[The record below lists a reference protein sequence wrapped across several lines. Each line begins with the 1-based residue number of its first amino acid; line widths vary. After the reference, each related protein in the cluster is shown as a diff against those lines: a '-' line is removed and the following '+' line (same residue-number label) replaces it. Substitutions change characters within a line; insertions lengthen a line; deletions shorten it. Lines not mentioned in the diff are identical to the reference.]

1 MKFFAYREQMKTCES
16 AVFTGLDQH
25 TRKFAAGRALLR
37 KAHGLMAAG
46 KREDAEKLVRDYAA
60 GIPDAYLLPYCIHG
74 TVPDEAGME
83 SVHVPSAEEV
93 LCLFKERG
101 MENKHP
107 RLLADE
113 TTFAEIRVHQE
124 ELPYKNWIDA
134 LKQRAATF
142 MDAPFAPW
150 VDAGDDLM
158 TKKNYLDPCRVV
170 KVRVQT
176 LAMLYQITQEE
187 RYARRAKAEI
197 LNFITYPTY
206 YPEHYLN
213 VAEACYALCLG
224 YDWLYDTFTP
234 EERDAIWLAVKEK
247 CFDTAKDNMTNCTGW
262 AGVLNNWNQVCNGGI
277 AIGALG
283 MMERDPELCAHLV
296 GCAVRNIPRSLADIG
311 PDGCYPEGPTYWVYG
326 TAYATYLMA
335 ALTSVLGQD
344 FGLSGAEGYKE
355 TMSYLIYCT
364 APSGEPA
371 SYADTNTMG
380 RGTPQALWMARLFD
394 EPAYAGYALTRFPF
408 GGTSEGGVYEL
419 LWYRGQPDTDP
430 AQAGYPLDM
439 VYDGHESLAFFRSAW
454 NDPQSLYGFFKGG
467 DNQSNH
473 GCLDIGQF
481 LLDRFGIRW
490 ACDLKGENYAVPDYW
505 DRISGRWRYYRKR
518 AEGHNTLL
526 INPGKGPD
534 QDIFAACS
542 IDTFGA
548 APGAAFAAC
557 DLTEA
562 YAPFGAEKIRRGF
575 LVFDNRSKC
584 LVQDEITCREPS
596 TIWWRMHTRVQDIM
610 TDGNRAILK
619 QDGHTLTVTMQ
630 TPGASFFLMPAEP
643 LIRRE
648 NTPDTPNE
656 DVRVLCV
663 KLENTRET
671 VFRAVF
677 TFDGCDELPEPMA
690 IADFASFIQ
699 K

>member
-1 MKFFAYREQMKTCES
+1 MKFFAYRELMKSCES
-16 AVFTGLDQH
+16 AVFTGLDKH
-25 TRKFAAGRALLR
+25 TQTFAAGRALL
-37 KAHGLMAAG
+37 KQAHGLMAAG
-46 KREDAEKLVRDYAA
+46 KREDAEKLVREYAP
-60 GIPDAYLLPYCIHG
+60 GIPDDYLLPYCMHG
-74 TVPDEAGME
+74 TVPEEAGME

-93 LCLFKERG
+93 LRLFKERS

-113 TTFAEIRVHQE
+113 AAFAEIRTHRD

-150 VDAGDDLM
+150 VDAKDDLM
-158 TKKNYLDPCRVV
+158 TKKNYLEPCRMV

-176 LAMLYQITQEE
+176 LAMLYQVTQEE
-187 RYARRAKAEI
+187 RYARRAREEI

-234 EERDAIWLAVKEK
+234 EERDRIWLAVKEK
-247 CFDTAKDNMTNCTGW
+247 CFDTAKDNMTNCTEW
-262 AGVLNNWNQVCNGGI
+262 AGRLNNWNQVCNGGI

-283 MMERDPELCAHLV
+283 MMERDPALCAHLV
-296 GCAVRNIPRSLADIG
+296 GCAIHNIPRSLADIG
-311 PDGCYPEGPTYWVYG
+311 PDGCYPEGPTYWIYG

-344 FGLSGAEGYKE
+344 FGLSGAEGYRE

-364 APSGEPA
+364 APNGEPA

-380 RGTPQALWMARLFD
+380 RGTPQAFWMGRLFH
-394 EPAYAGYALTRFPF
+394 EPTYAWYQLTRFPF

-419 LWYRGQPDTDP
+419 LWYRGQKDADP

-439 VYDGHESLAFFRSAW
+439 IYDGHESLAFFRSAW
-454 NDPQSLYGFFKGG
+454 NDPQSLYAFFKGG

-481 LLDRFGIRW
+481 LIDRFGIRW

-526 INPGKGPD
+526 INPGKDAD

-542 IDTFGA
+542 IDTFGT

-562 YAPFGAEKIRRGF
+562 YACFGAEKIRRGF
-575 LVFDNRSKC
+575 LVFDHRSKC
-584 LVQDEITCREPS
+584 LVQDEITCREPA
-596 TIWWRMHTRVQDIM
+596 TIWWRMHTRIQDIKFEN
-610 TDGNRAILK
+610 NRAVLK

-663 KLENTRET
+663 KFENTREIT
-671 VFRAVF
+671 FRAFF
-677 TFDGCDELPEPMA
+677 TFDGNDALPEPMA